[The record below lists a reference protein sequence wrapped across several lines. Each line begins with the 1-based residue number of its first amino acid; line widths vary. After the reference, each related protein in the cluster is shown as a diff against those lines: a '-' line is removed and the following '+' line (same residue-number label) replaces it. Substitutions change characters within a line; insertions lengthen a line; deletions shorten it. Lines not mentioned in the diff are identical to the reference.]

1 MSMPANRFIPSPP
14 IVRSE
19 DLGAGARNSCLSVRE
34 SNLVPG
40 YRASPR
46 TPDEAANLVTRG
58 IILNP
63 RYGDPPPE
71 LPISLATFSPCTSHN
86 PSMKSYTAMRASAW
100 VLKLVRSSSS
110 HSSVA
115 KKLSHMAL
123 SKQSPTEPIEGRT
136 PASAQRLPKASEV
149 YWLPW
154 SE

>member
-40 YRASPR
+40 YRASLR
-46 TPDEAANLVTRG
+46 TPDEGAHLVTRG

-71 LPISLATFSPCTSHN
+71 LPISLATVLELPRFGGRERDVLARGVTLPTQCLQRPLRVHLLSP
-86 PSMKSYTAMRASAW
+86 A
-100 VLKLVRSSSS
+100 
-110 HSSVA
+110 
-115 KKLSHMAL
+115 
-123 SKQSPTEPIEGRT
+123 
-136 PASAQRLPKASEV
+136 
-149 YWLPW
+149 
-154 SE
+154 